1 DPKEKKGLMVQHSNG
16 QLIITGEYCPE
27 GVQTAFTQEQYDK
40 LIRYINIFFT
50 FPKCE

>member
-1 DPKEKKGLMVQHSNG
+1 VQ
-16 QLIITGEYCPE
+16 I
-27 GVQTAFTQEQYDK
+27 AFTQEQYNK

>member
-1 DPKEKKGLMVQHSNG
+1 
-16 QLIITGEYCPE
+16 
-27 GVQTAFTQEQYDK
+27 VQTAFTQEQYDK

>member
-1 DPKEKKGLMVQHSNG
+1 
-16 QLIITGEYCPE
+16 
-27 GVQTAFTQEQYDK
+27 AFTQEQYNK

>member
-1 DPKEKKGLMVQHSNG
+1 
-16 QLIITGEYCPE
+16 
-27 GVQTAFTQEQYDK
+27 QTAFTQDQYDK

>member
-1 DPKEKKGLMVQHSNG
+1 
-16 QLIITGEYCPE
+16 
-27 GVQTAFTQEQYDK
+27 FTQEQYDK

>member
-1 DPKEKKGLMVQHSNG
+1 
-16 QLIITGEYCPE
+16 
-27 GVQTAFTQEQYDK
+27 VQTAFTQDQYDK

>member
-1 DPKEKKGLMVQHSNG
+1 MVQHSNG
-16 QLIITGEYCPE
+16 QLVITGEYYPE
-27 GVQTAFTQEQYDK
+27 GVQIAFTQEQYNK